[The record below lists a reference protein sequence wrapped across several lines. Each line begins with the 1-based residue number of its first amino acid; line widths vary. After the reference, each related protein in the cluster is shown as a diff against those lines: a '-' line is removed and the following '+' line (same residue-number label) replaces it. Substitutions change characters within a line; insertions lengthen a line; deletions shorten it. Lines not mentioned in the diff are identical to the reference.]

1 VSPSLPIRLAMNLVA
16 GGLLMVA
23 LAYDWLGN
31 VAHEIVG
38 TIMFAL
44 LLAHNT
50 FNRRW
55 YARAS
60 KGGRDLR
67 GWANIVVIVA
77 LLSTV
82 LALLVTS
89 LLISRS
95 VFGFLPLDGGYV
107 ARQIH
112 GLAAYWALIIVS
124 VHVGMRWSMIMSVA
138 TGWLGISDGSNVRT
152 AVLRTLAAAIAAYA
166 IHSSFVIGIGSRLM
180 AEITMN
186 VWDFGQASLGF
197 FLHITSITVFCGGSA
212 HYAMKLVDMLNLA
225 QNERR
230 GRLPDAR

>member
-1 VSPSLPIRLAMNLVA
+1 MNFLA

-31 VAHEIVG
+31 VAHEIIG

-44 LLAHNT
+44 LIAHNT

-60 KGGRDLR
+60 KGGRNLH
-67 GWANIVVIVA
+67 GWVNIVVIVL
-77 LLSTV
+77 LLSTM
-82 LALLVTS
+82 LALVVTS
-89 LLISRS
+89 LMISRS
-95 VFGFLPLDGGYV
+95 VFSFLPLTGGYV

-112 GLAAYWALIIVS
+112 GLAAYWVLIIVS
-124 VHVGMRWSMIMSVA
+124 VHVGMRWSTVMAAAS
-138 TGWLGISDGSNVRT
+138 GWLRISGRSNVRT
-152 AVLRTLAAAIAAYA
+152 VFLRTLAAAIAAYA

-197 FLHITSITVFCGGSA
+197 FLHITSITVLCGSSA
-212 HYAMKLVDMLNLA
+212 HYAMKLVGMLNLV
-225 QNERR
+225 QNGRR